1 MSDIN
6 KQIYIVYTERVYDD
20 DASIGILAFDNY
32 HDAEIEYIKERND
45 ILKTAIEDNYD
56 TILVDD
62 DKHYVITYREGYYNS
77 FHDVLKLITRIVN
90 DTTIKDL

>member
-20 DASIGILAFDNY
+20 TSIGILAFDNY
-32 HDAEIEYIKERND
+32 HDAEIQYIKERND
-45 ILKTAIEDNYD
+45 ILKTAIENDYD
-56 TILVDD
+56 TIFVDD
-62 DKHYVITYREGYYNS
+62 DKHYVITYKEANYDN
-77 FHDVLKLITRIVN
+77 FHNVLKLITRIVN